1 MFSCGQDCPAVYL
14 WGAFATLSAIRA
26 IESNFFARVNSFSLT
41 AELSADALGAELTRF
56 R

>member
-1 MFSCGQDCPAVYL
+1 VVKTAQLFICG
-14 WGAFATLSAIRA
+14 GAFATLSAIRA